1 MNNSF
6 IEINNL
12 SYSENGNI
20 IVNDFSWKLNE
31 PMFVTFLMPYKSNN
45 IFEKVLCG
53 ITKQDSGDI
62 IIDNVD
68 IKMMDYKTKSIYMIF
83 KGGARSCS
91 FFL

>member
-62 IIDNVD
+62 I
-68 IKMMDYKTKSIYMIF
+68 
-83 KGGARSCS
+83 R
-91 FFL
+91 